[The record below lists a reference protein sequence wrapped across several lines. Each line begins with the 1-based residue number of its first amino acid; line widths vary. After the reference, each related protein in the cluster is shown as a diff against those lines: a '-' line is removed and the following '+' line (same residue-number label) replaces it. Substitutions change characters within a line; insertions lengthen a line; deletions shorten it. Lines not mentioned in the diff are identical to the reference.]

1 MPGAGHRLIEHV
13 TPQRKRDQMSALPI
27 PNLTLTGGTEIPQL
41 GLGVFL
47 VEAGE
52 AERVVSDAL
61 EVGYRHIDTARIY
74 DNEAEVGRA
83 IAASGIPRDELF
95 VTTKLWNDDH
105 ARAGE
110 AFEQSLDRLGL
121 DRVDL
126 YLVHWPLPKVEGS
139 ALAAWRGLIEIAESG
154 RASAIGVSNF
164 EIEHLQQVIDATGAV
179 PAVNQIE
186 LHPLH
191 QRRELSAFCAEQG
204 IAIEAWGP
212 LAQGKTDLFERPEVL
227 TAAERHGK
235 TPAQVVLRWHLQQGR
250 IIFPKTG
257 RRERMVENADLF
269 DFELSGTEIEA
280 IDSLET
286 GTNFGPDPR
295 SFDVR

>member
-1 MPGAGHRLIEHV
+1 MA
-13 TPQRKRDQMSALPI
+13 ALDT
-27 PNLTLTGGTEIPQL
+27 PNLTLSNGTEIPQL

-47 VEAGE
+47 VEPGE

-95 VTTKLWNDDH
+95 ITTKLWNNDH
-105 ARAGE
+105 EHAAD
-110 AFEQSLDRLGL
+110 AFEKSLDKLGL

-126 YLVHWPLPKVEGS
+126 YLVHWPVPMFEGS
-139 ALAAWRGLIEIAESG
+139 ALTAWRGLIDIAETG

-164 EIEHLQQVIDATGAV
+164 EIEHLQQVIDATGVV
-179 PAVNQIE
+179 PAANQIE

-191 QRRELSAFCAEQG
+191 QRRELTAFCAQHG
-204 IAIEAWGP
+204 IAVEAWGP
-212 LAQGKTDLFERPEVL
+212 LAQGKTDLFERPEVVA
-227 TAAERHGK
+227 AAERHGK
-235 TPAQVVLRWHLQQGR
+235 TPAQVVLRWHLQQGP

-257 RRERMVENADLF
+257 RRERMIENADIF
-269 DFELSGTEIEA
+269 DFELNGTELEA
-280 IDSLET
+280 IDSLEA
-286 GTNFGPDPR
+286 GTNYGPDPR